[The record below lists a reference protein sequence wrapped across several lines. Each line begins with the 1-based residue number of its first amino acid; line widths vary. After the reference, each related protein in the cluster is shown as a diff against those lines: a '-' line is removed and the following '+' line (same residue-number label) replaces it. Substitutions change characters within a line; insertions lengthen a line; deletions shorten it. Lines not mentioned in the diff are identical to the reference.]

1 MKDDKVKDLKKA
13 ITYLNRGNKGFGS
26 SGTK

>member
-1 MKDDKVKDLKKA
+1 MKDDKVKDLKEA
-13 ITYLNRGNKGFGS
+13 VTYLNRGNKGFGS

>member
-13 ITYLNRGNKGFGS
+13 ITYLNRSNKGFRS

>member
-13 ITYLNRGNKGFGS
+13 ITYLNRSNKGFGS